1 MKTSNKVE
9 NTLLTAL
16 LACGL
21 VACTSQETNPNTGSN
36 GGTTAPAATGG
47 VSGGGTTSSGGSSAT
62 SSTDATTAEGKLCLP
77 PAQAM
82 ITDFTPG
89 ATETTQVHFGNST
102 TLGGGQYVYP
112 AAGGTVTYPLTSD
125 VTGGNWHIS
134 GTVGDYSGF
143 GLYWDNCKRVD
154 ASKYKG
160 ISFKISGTV
169 EQDGMV
175 TFEISTL
182 KDTISAAWLNGHGV
196 TGASDPGTCTPP
208 ADATLN
214 QYSQTTCAEPKVS
227 IPVTANPTTQTI
239 LWSDFTGGKPEA
251 NVTASDIL
259 SIHWIFPNPNG
270 ILSGTPTPYK
280 ADIIIDDLSFVEK

>member
-21 VACTSQETNPNTGSN
+21 LACTSQETNPNTGSN

-47 VSGGGTTSSGGSSAT
+47 VAGGGTTAPAGTGGSSAT

-82 ITDFTPG
+82 ITDFTPA
-89 ATETTQVHFGNST
+89 ATETTQVHFGNAN
-102 TLGGGQYVYP
+102 TLGGGQYLYP
-112 AAGGTVTYPLTSD
+112 ASGTYPLTSD

-182 KDTISAAWLNGHGV
+182 KDTISAAWLSTHGV

-208 ADATLN
+208 ADSTLN
-214 QYSQTTCAEPKVS
+214 QYSQSACAEPKVS
-227 IPVTANPTTQTI
+227 IPVTSTPTTQKI
-239 LWSDFTGGKPEA
+239 LWADFTGGKPEA
-251 NVTASDIL
+251 GVTAAEIL
-259 SIHWIFPNPNG
+259 SIHWIFPNPSG
-270 ILSGTPTPYK
+270 ILSGAPTPYK
-280 ADIIIDDLSFVEK
+280 ADIILDDLSFIEK